1 MVSTWTISAL
11 SIHSR
16 LIIVQI
22 ADNCKLVNIT
32 ITTIQSYFNHYRVS
46 THSLIK
52 INIDSDYT
60 IIETFLFNEL
70 LSNILIKCCLKIAEI

>member
-16 LIIVQI
+16 LIIAQI

-46 THSLIK
+46 THSLKIK
-52 INIDSDYT
+52 IDSDYT

-70 LSNILIKCCLKIAEI
+70 LFNILIKCCLKIAEI